1 MYSNKSSA
9 YHNDILLL
17 LHELMCTSRGCLNFQ
32 QLQVTIGSRVE
43 KDMRRLCLHGMLSN
57 YIEFKST
64 SIQLTE
70 RGMQYHLEKQAPL
83 PIFDLCS

>member
-17 LHELMCTSRGCLNFQ
+17 LHELMYTPRGCLSFQ
-32 QLQVTIGSRVE
+32 QLQATIGSRIE
-43 KDMRRLCLHGMLSN
+43 SDIRHLCVHGMLSN
-57 YIEFKST
+57 YLEFKST
-64 SIQLTE
+64 TIQLTE
-70 RGMQYHLEKQAPL
+70 RGMQYYLEKQTPP

>member
-1 MYSNKSSA
+1 MYLKKTSA
-9 YHNDILLL
+9 YQSEVLML
-17 LHELMCTSRGCLNFQ
+17 LHELMYTSKGCLSFR
-32 QLQVTIGSRVE
+32 QLQAQLGSKVE
-43 KDMRRLCLHGMLSN
+43 SDIRRLCLHGMLSN

-70 RGMQYHLEKQAPL
+70 RGMKYYLEKQTAP

>member
-1 MYSNKSSA
+1 MYLKKSSV
-9 YHNDILLL
+9 YHNDVLLL
-17 LHELMCTSRGCLNFQ
+17 LHELMYTPKGCLNFQ

-43 KDMRRLCLHGMLSN
+43 NDMRRLCLHGMLSN

-70 RGMQYHLEKQAPL
+70 RGMQYYLEKQNPP